1 MIMDRSLELEDL
13 LPMGLERFEKEF
25 RNKKWFVEKNNTD
38 RFNHFSWEELDEYL
52 NSSDLNGYDRLP
64 QCQII
69 NEKGNKYCHKKAKR
83 KIKKDEMYRYWKRG
97 DTFVLTLCEFLNKTM
112 WNQCVKFEKHY
123 GRGCANLYCSSKKD
137 AHCFKTHCDS
147 TENFLFHVRGTVRW
161 YIMNEY
167 EWDCPPEDATVNKV
181 VDLNEGDLLY
191 LPKKLYH
198 RVDTL
203 GPRISISYHFADKH
217 SWKGGSR
224 ASWYDW
230 IGDING

>member
-1 MIMDRSLELEDL
+1 
-13 LPMGLERFEKEF
+13 
-25 RNKKWFVEKNNTD
+25 
-38 RFNHFSWEELDEYL
+38 
-52 NSSDLNGYDRLP
+52 
-64 QCQII
+64 
-69 NEKGNKYCHKKAKR
+69 
-83 KIKKDEMYRYWKRG
+83 
-97 DTFVLTLCEFLNKTM
+97 
-112 WNQCVKFEKHY
+112 
-123 GRGCANLYCSSKKD
+123 
-137 AHCFKTHCDS
+137 
-147 TENFLFHVRGTVRW
+147 
-161 YIMNEY
+161 MNEY

-224 ASWYDW
+224 VSWYDW